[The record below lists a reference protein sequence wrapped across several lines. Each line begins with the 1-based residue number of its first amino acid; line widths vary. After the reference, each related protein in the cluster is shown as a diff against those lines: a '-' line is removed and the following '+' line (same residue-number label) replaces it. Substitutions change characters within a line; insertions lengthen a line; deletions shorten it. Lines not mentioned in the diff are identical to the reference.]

1 MGLKTI
7 LNELSDDKRITICN
21 NDLEFIQFVN
31 LIQTENED
39 ELTYDVGK
47 CVDYIH
53 NYFDN
58 LKFVSNDYDGSK
70 DFEFYADQKHTIW
83 CRNYFT
89 VKAKSNEEATEKVS
103 QMFRDDVLPT
113 DDRDILYETIGKI
126 TLEDNGGSSTMVV
139 YHKDGDL
146 LFENGV

>member
-1 MGLKTI
+1 M
-7 LNELSDDKRITICN
+7 
-21 NDLEFIQFVN
+21 
-31 LIQTENED
+31 
-39 ELTYDVGK
+39 
-47 CVDYIH
+47 
-53 NYFDN
+53 
-58 LKFVSNDYDGSK
+58 
-70 DFEFYADQKHTIW
+70 
-83 CRNYFT
+83 
-89 VKAKSNEEATEKVS
+89 KAKSNEEATEKVS